1 MEKDKIP
8 DSVLLRLVVIFCLV
22 TIGFISLGIF
32 YYRYEARHIMNDK
45 YDEISA
51 IARLKVDSIQDW
63 RKHRL
68 ADVQRV
74 SAGPLVRKEIARLI
88 HVPKDNSARK
98 ALQLQLH
105 INRKGNIYANA
116 LFLDTKGNILISDNP
131 DPAPVDQAT
140 MKAIESALKDRKET
154 LSNFFRE
161 PEGLIFI
168 DAVAPIPDDRGNS
181 IAIMVLRSNAAD
193 FLYPL
198 IQTWPT
204 PSRTAETIL
213 IRRDGDSILFLNEL
227 RHKTDTALNL
237 RFPVATS
244 TLPAAQAVSGKYGRF
259 LGRDYRGAEVLA
271 MLLPV
276 PESPWF
282 VVAKIDTE
290 EILTEV
296 KYRAW
301 VITIIITLLILISAG
316 LIMMIYQNRQKTER
330 KLAEEELLRSKAFSD
345 SIIEHSPHAMWIS
358 DDKGTLI
365 RLNEACCNLLHIK
378 NDEVLGKY
386 NIFKDSIVINQGHLP
401 LVRKVFEQGET
412 VRFTIVYDSSQLK
425 TLELKEH
432 VFLILDTTISPF
444 LDSMGH
450 VIHAIVQHVDIT
462 ERKLAEEHLAATMA
476 DLERSNK
483 DLEQFAYVASH
494 DLQEPLRMVSSYTQ
508 LLAERYQGQLDEKA
522 LKFINYAVDGATR
535 MQALI
540 NDLLIYSRVGTRG
553 KSMELTDAHDL
564 LGQAIKNLIV
574 MIEENRAVITNDELP
589 VVRVDTGQFIQ
600 VFQNLINNSIK
611 FRGDDIPLIRVS
623 ARDWGQ
629 EWVFSVR
636 DNGIGIDQKYA
647 DRIFVIFQRLHGRQ
661 EYPGNGIG
669 LAMCKKIVERHN
681 GRIWFESEPGKGAT
695 FLFTIPKEA
704 GLNVSRKVS
713 GTN

>member
-1 MEKDKIP
+1 
-8 DSVLLRLVVIFCLV
+8 
-22 TIGFISLGIF
+22 
-32 YYRYEARHIMNDK
+32 
-45 YDEISA
+45 
-51 IARLKVDSIQDW
+51 
-63 RKHRL
+63 
-68 ADVQRV
+68 
-74 SAGPLVRKEIARLI
+74 
-88 HVPKDNSARK
+88 
-98 ALQLQLH
+98 
-105 INRKGNIYANA
+105 
-116 LFLDTKGNILISDNP
+116 
-131 DPAPVDQAT
+131 
-140 MKAIESALKDRKET
+140 
-154 LSNFFRE
+154 
-161 PEGLIFI
+161 
-168 DAVAPIPDDRGNS
+168 
-181 IAIMVLRSNAAD
+181 
-193 FLYPL
+193 
-198 IQTWPT
+198 
-204 PSRTAETIL
+204 
-213 IRRDGDSILFLNEL
+213 
-227 RHKTDTALNL
+227 
-237 RFPVATS
+237 
-244 TLPAAQAVSGKYGRF
+244 
-259 LGRDYRGAEVLA
+259 
-271 MLLPV
+271 
-276 PESPWF
+276 
-282 VVAKIDTE
+282 
-290 EILTEV
+290 
-296 KYRAW
+296 
-301 VITIIITLLILISAG
+301 
-316 LIMMIYQNRQKTER
+316 
-330 KLAEEELLRSKAFSD
+330 
-345 SIIEHSPHAMWIS
+345 
-358 DDKGTLI
+358 
-365 RLNEACCNLLHIK
+365 
-378 NDEVLGKY
+378 
-386 NIFKDSIVINQGHLP
+386 
-401 LVRKVFEQGET
+401 
-412 VRFTIVYDSSQLK
+412 
-425 TLELKEH
+425 